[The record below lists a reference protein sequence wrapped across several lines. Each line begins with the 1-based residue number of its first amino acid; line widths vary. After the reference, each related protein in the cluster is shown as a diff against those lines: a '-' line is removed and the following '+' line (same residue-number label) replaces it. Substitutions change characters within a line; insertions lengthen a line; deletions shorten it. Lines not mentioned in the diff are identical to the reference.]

1 DRRHPQGNGR
11 EAGGVRSP
19 LLPEAGPGGHAEGD
33 RGADERLRPGRACR
47 RLRAPLAGRDARLLR
62 GRGALAVPVTKVIE
76 VIGSSSEGADAA
88 VREAV
93 AAASRSIRGIS
104 HVDVLS
110 VNCDVEKDQIV
121 RWNALVK
128 IAF

>member
-1 DRRHPQGNGR
+1 
-11 EAGGVRSP
+11 
-19 LLPEAGPGGHAEGD
+19 
-33 RGADERLRPGRACR
+33 
-47 RLRAPLAGRDARLLR
+47 
-62 GRGALAVPVTKVIE
+62 VPVTKVIE

-128 IAF
+128 IAFPVEPRDG